1 MKCCV
6 RKVWSLFAGCCAVI
20 CAFLA
25 QGAAAQTAGYP
36 VRTIRFVV
44 PFPAGG
50 VNDIVA
56 RIVAQKA
63 SEAMRQ
69 QWIVDNRPGAGG
81 NIGTD
86 YVAKAAADGYTLLSG
101 GMGSLVMNPLI
112 AKVPYD
118 TVRDFAPVILT
129 AKAPNVLLVHP
140 SLPVQNVRGLIA
152 LSKSRP
158 GDLNYGSGGVG
169 STPHLSGALFASM
182 SGINIVHVAY
192 KGTAPATNDLVAGHV
207 QMAFLGIPAAYS
219 HIKGRRLRA
228 LAVTGTERSSS
239 LPEVPTVAASG
250 LQGYDVNPW
259 YGVLAPAGT
268 PSDIVARLNAEISKI
283 VKSADMQ
290 EKFST
295 YGADPATSTPEEY
308 LAQIKADIA
317 KWSKVIADA
326 GIQAR

>member
-1 MKCCV
+1 MKCYARTV
-6 RKVWSLFAGCCAVI
+6 QFLFAGCCAVTG
-20 CAFLA
+20 ALLA

-56 RIVAQKA
+56 RIVAQKTG
-63 SEAMRQ
+63 EAMRQ

-81 NIGTD
+81 IIGTD

-101 GMGSLVMNPLI
+101 GMGSLVMSPLI

-118 TVRDFAPVILT
+118 TLRDFAPIILT

-140 SLPVQNVRGLIA
+140 SLPAQNVRGLIA
-152 LSKSRP
+152 LARSRP
-158 GDLNYGSGGVG
+158 GELNYGSGGVG
-169 STPHLSGALFASM
+169 STPHLSGALFAAM

-192 KGTAPATNDLVAGHV
+192 KGSAPATNDLVAGHV
-207 QMAFLGIPAAYS
+207 QMAILGIPAAYP
-219 HIKGRRLRA
+219 HIKSGRLRA
-228 LAVTGTERSSS
+228 LAVTGTDRSSS

-250 LQGYDVNPW
+250 LPGYDVNPW

-283 VKSADMQ
+283 VKSADMR
-290 EKFST
+290 EKFAVH
-295 YGADPATSTPEEY
+295 GAEPATSTPEEY
-308 LAQIKADIA
+308 LAQIKADFA
-317 KWSKVIADA
+317 KWARVIADA
-326 GIQAR
+326 GLQAR

>member
-1 MKCCV
+1 MTCFA
-6 RKVWSLFAGCCAVI
+6 RAVWFLAAGFCAVTG
-20 CAFLA
+20 ALMA
-25 QGAAAQTAGYP
+25 QSTEAQTTSYP
-36 VRTIRFVV
+36 TRSIRFVV

-86 YVAKAAADGYTLLSG
+86 FVAKAAADGYTLLSG

-118 TVRDFAPVILT
+118 TLRDFAPIILM

-140 SLPVQNVRGLIA
+140 SLPVRNVRELIA
-152 LSKSRP
+152 LAKSRP
-158 GDLNYGSGGVG
+158 GELNYGSGGIG
-169 STPHLSGALFASM
+169 STPHLSSALLAAM
-182 SGINIVHVAY
+182 SGINIVHVSY

-207 QMAFLGIPAAYS
+207 QLAILGIPAAYP
-219 HIKGRRLRA
+219 HIKSGRLRA
-228 LAVTGTERSSS
+228 LAVTGMERSAS
-239 LPEVPTVAASG
+239 LPDVPTVAASG
-250 LQGYDVNPW
+250 LPGYDVNPW
-259 YGVLAPAGT
+259 YGVLAPTGT
-268 PSDIVARLNAEISKI
+268 PSAIVARLNMEISKI
-283 VKSADMQ
+283 MKSADMQ
-290 EKFST
+290 DKFAAH
-295 YGADPATSTPEEY
+295 GAEPASSTPEEY
-308 LAQIKADIA
+308 FAQIKEDFA
-317 KWSKVIADA
+317 KWAKVIADA